1 MPGVVETPA
10 GAGWPGLG
18 FTVHHQKVELEVDF
32 ANRSLKGRTKIVIHP
47 HHRDLRT
54 IRLNFRQGE
63 LKRLTVNK
71 KVTTARYVNPYE
83 SLQLYGPHYHQRL
96 SSKIDGLLKSPSE
109 PDLLVTVPK
118 GVRIDELDPFSIEAQ
133 DQISLRAPGITED
146 TEGPM
151 SSKAVDTSAP
161 RFTALDVV
169 IEFVVENIRDG
180 LQFVGVE
187 SGDKRYPH
195 VYTTNSLDHG
205 TGCPLFPCVDDP
217 SSRCD
222 WEISIRCPSTLGDVY
237 DRKPRDASDG
247 AAGARLK
254 PNASRDRFAPDDEA
268 MDLSVVCSGDLT
280 DDIIDPVDPSKK
292 TVSFASSTPLSARQ
306 IGFAVGPFEYVN
318 LADFRESDQDE
329 QLGQNAIPLHAF
341 CLPGRGDE
349 VRNTCFPMAK
359 AIDYFSLTYGSYPF
373 ASYKMCFVDDAPEDT
388 LPTACFSICSNRLLF
403 PEEIIDPM
411 YDSTRAITHALAV
424 QWIGVNIV
432 PNEPVDTWVTVG
444 VAWYITDTFMRKLCG
459 NNEYRFRLKQM
470 SDRVCDLDYERPSV
484 YDMGNILSIDPSE
497 ADFIA
502 LKAPLVLFILD
513 RRLTKAS
520 GKATMSRIISRL
532 FLNAR
537 MGDLPN
543 GAVTSSFFQKTCEKL
558 GHAKLDSF
566 FQQWIYGAGCPRFQA
581 TQRFNKKKLVVEMM
595 IKQVQSDQPS
605 ARDLEKDAF
614 MRDVKEEIR
623 NVYAGTIQP
632 VFSGSM
638 TIRIHEADG
647 TPYEHIVEIKEGV
660 TKFDIPY
667 NTKYKRLK
675 RNKRQKERAAAV
687 VGADGN
693 TEVQEDILLYCLGDV
708 LQSEEEIQQWRLA
721 DWSKE
726 DEERMGQE
734 SYEWIR
740 MDADFEWICKLSLV
754 MPGYMYLSQL
764 QQDRDVVAQ
773 LESLQYMAAQ
783 REHALISTIF
793 LRTLMDRRYFYGIRV
808 AAAKAL
814 VKHAK
819 EEINWLGL
827 FHLEK
832 AFQEL
837 FCLPG
842 SPMTRSNDFSDRA
855 AYVLQLVIPEAISR
869 VRDVS
874 GKTPMRVKQFLYDKL
889 KFNDNSNNEYSD
901 NYYVATLMRSLCHAM
916 LGRPETRSDDVNDF
930 DMEAVMEAQAEEQLE
945 KDAIAELD
953 RYRRMDEWSSSYQN
967 LYSRAALHCQ
977 MQLMQA
983 KIAEVDVMQF
993 LPYTRV
999 GTYDLLR
1006 LDAFECLV
1014 ELDIFKTPDLL
1025 RWFLF
1030 TMSNDPSVWLRW
1042 RLHNLF
1048 GKALAPVAFG
1058 YGATNEPAPAADGLI
1073 IEQESSTEVRQ
1084 ADLARRQTVT
1094 GALAALKAEVSG
1106 DQVLKECL
1114 WAACGSPI
1122 IGVLEL
1128 SELTDLCRVIYDPI
1142 TTKRVALKYPRYWGV
1157 KHQGKG
1163 QLHFFRTSKIRT
1175 SLNPSKDTSTS
1186 SSKRKREDTGLPST
1200 GLKVTFKQPKPNS
1213 HSHGSASASASTP
1226 RPSHSHSAGSG
1237 AGSAS
1242 ASGSGSVST
1251 HRQPTKLHIPN
1262 LAALQAQRAQQA
1274 QQQSQQTA
1282 QTPATPAT
1290 PGGGL
1295 KLKLKIGPKQS

>member
-1 MPGVVETPA
+1 MPGVVDTPA
-10 GAGWPGLG
+10 GPSWPGLG
-18 FTVHHQKVELEVDF
+18 YTVAHQKVELELDF
-32 ANRSLKGRTKIVIHP
+32 ASRSLKGKTEIIIHP
-47 HHRDLRT
+47 HYRDLRY

-63 LKRLTVNK
+63 LKRVTVSG
-71 KVTTARYVNPYE
+71 KVPLVKYIDPYE

-96 SSKIDGLLKSPSE
+96 ASKLDGLLKTPSE
-109 PDLLVTVPK
+109 PELTLTLPK
-118 GVRIDELDPFSIEAQ
+118 SVRIDELDPFSVEAQ
-133 DQISLRAPGITED
+133 DQMALRAPGLADD
-146 TEGPM
+146 TEGPL
-151 SSKAVDTSAP
+151 SSKTAETSLP
-161 RFTALDVV
+161 RFTALTVV

-195 VYTTNSLDHG
+195 AYTTNSLDHG

-217 SSRCD
+217 SSRCT
-222 WEISIRCPSTLGDVY
+222 WEIAIRCPCTLGDVNE
-237 DRKPRDASDG
+237 RKLRDQSVG
-247 AAGARLK
+247 GTGARLRS
-254 PNASRDRFAPDDEA
+254 NHDRFAPDDEA
-268 MDLSVVCSGDLT
+268 LDLSVVCSGELT
-280 DDIIDPVDPSKK
+280 DDIVDSKDSSKK
-292 TVSFASSTPLSARQ
+292 TVSFASYSPLSARQ

-349 VRNTCFPMAK
+349 VRNTCFPMAR
-359 AIDYFSLTYGSYPF
+359 AIDFFSMTYGSYPF
-373 ASYKMCFVDDAPEDT
+373 SSYKMCFVDDAPEDT
-388 LPTACFSICSNRLLF
+388 LPTACFSICSSRLLF

-411 YDSTRAITHALAV
+411 YDSTRAITHALAA

-432 PNEPVDTWVTVG
+432 PKEPADTWVTVG

-459 NNEYRFRLKQM
+459 NNEYRFRLKLM

-497 ADFIA
+497 AKFIA

-537 MGDLPN
+537 MGELPN
-543 GAVTSSFFQKTCEKL
+543 GAVTSSLFQKTCERL
-558 GHAKLDSF
+558 GHTKLDTF
-566 FQQWIYGAGCPRFQA
+566 FNQWIYGAGCPRFQA

-595 IKQVQSDQPS
+595 IKQVQSDQPT

-632 VFSGSM
+632 VFTGSM

-687 VGADGN
+687 IGTDGN
-693 TEVQEDILLYCLGDV
+693 AEVQEDILLYCLGDV
-708 LQSEEEIQQWRLA
+708 LQSEEEMQQWRLA

-783 REHALISTIF
+783 REHPLISTIF

-808 AAAKAL
+808 AAARAL

-855 AYVLQLVIPEAISR
+855 AYVLQLVIPEAISK

-874 GKTPMRVKQFLYDKL
+874 GKTPMRVKRFLYDKL

-901 NYYVATLMRSLCHAM
+901 NFYVATLMKSLCHAM
-916 LGRPETRSDDVNDF
+916 LGRVESRTDDLNNF
-930 DMEAVMEAQAEEQLE
+930 DMDAVLEAQAEEQLE
-945 KDAIAELD
+945 KDAIAEID
-953 RYRRMDEWSSSYQN
+953 RYRRMDEWSSSFQN
-967 LYSRAALHCQ
+967 LYSRAALYCQ

-1014 ELDIFKTPDLL
+1014 ELDIFKSPELL
-1025 RWFLF
+1025 RWFIF
-1030 TMSNDPSVWLRW
+1030 TMSNDPSIWLRW
-1042 RLHNLF
+1042 QLHSLF

-1058 YGATNEPAPAADGLI
+1058 RGVVNEPPPATDGLI

-1114 WAACGSPI
+1114 WAACSSPI
-1122 IGVLEL
+1122 IGILEL
-1128 SELTDLCRVIYDPI
+1128 SEFTDLCRVIYDPI
-1142 TTKRVALKYPRYWGV
+1142 TSKRVTLKYPRYWAV
-1157 KHQGKG
+1157 KHHGRGRLQ
-1163 QLHFFRTSKIRT
+1163 FFRTNKIRT
-1175 SLNPSKDTSTS
+1175 SLNPSTTS
-1186 SSKRKREDTGLPST
+1186 SAKRKREDGAAMPAPSSGLR
-1200 GLKVTFKQPKPNS
+1200 VTFKQSRPNFS
-1213 HSHGSASASASTP
+1213 NYHPSTP
-1226 RPSHSHSAGSG
+1226 SAKAPGPSSG
-1237 AGSAS
+1237 LG
-1242 ASGSGSVST
+1242 T
-1251 HRQPTKLHIPN
+1251 PLQQRQPTKLHIPN
-1262 LAALQAQRAQQA
+1262 FAAAQVHRQPP
-1274 QQQSQQTA
+1274 SN
-1282 QTPATPAT
+1282 TPATPST

-1295 KLKLKIGPKQS
+1295 KLKLKLGSQPKQ

>member
-1 MPGVVETPA
+1 MPGVVDTPA
-10 GAGWPGLG
+10 GPSWPGLG
-18 FTVHHQKVELEVDF
+18 YTVAHQKVELELDF
-32 ANRSLKGRTKIVIHP
+32 ASRTLKGKTEIIIHP
-47 HHRDLRT
+47 HYRDLRY

-63 LKRLTVNK
+63 LKRVNVSG
-71 KVTTARYVNPYE
+71 KVPLVKYVDPYE

-96 SSKIDGLLKSPSE
+96 ASKIEGIIKTPSE
-109 PDLLVTVPK
+109 PELILTLPK
-118 GVRIDELDPFSIEAQ
+118 SVRIDELDPFSVEAQ
-133 DQISLRAPGITED
+133 DQMALRAPGLAD
-146 TEGPM
+146 DAEGPL
-151 SSKAVDTSAP
+151 SSKTAETSLP
-161 RFTALDVV
+161 RFTALTVV
-169 IEFVVENIRDG
+169 IEFVFENIRDG

-187 SGDKRYPH
+187 NGDKRYPH
-195 VYTTNSLDHG
+195 AYTTNSLDHG

-217 SSRCD
+217 SSRCT
-222 WEISIRCPSTLGDVY
+222 WEISIKCPCTLGDLF
-237 DRKPRDASDG
+237 DRKSRDQSASG
-247 AAGARLK
+247 AGTRLK
-254 PNASRDRFAPDDEA
+254 SNHDRFAPDDEA
-268 MDLSVVCSGDLT
+268 LDLSVVCSGDLT
-280 DDIIDPVDPSKK
+280 DDIVDPKDPSKK
-292 TVSFASSTPLSARQ
+292 TVSFASYSPLSARQ

-359 AIDYFSLTYGSYPF
+359 AIDFFSMTYGSYPF
-373 ASYKMCFVDDAPEDT
+373 SSYKMCFVDDAPEDT
-388 LPTACFSICSNRLLF
+388 LPTACFSICSSRLLF

-411 YDSTRAITHALAV
+411 YDSTRAITHALAA

-432 PNEPVDTWVTVG
+432 PKEPADTWVTVG

-459 NNEYRFRLKQM
+459 NNEYRFRLKLM

-484 YDMGNILSIDPSE
+484 YDMGNILNIDPSE
-497 ADFIA
+497 AKFIA

-537 MGDLPN
+537 MGEIPN
-543 GAVTSSFFQKTCEKL
+543 GAVTSSLFQKTCERL
-558 GHAKLDSF
+558 GHAKLDTF
-566 FQQWIYGAGCPRFQA
+566 FNQWIYGAGCPRFQA

-595 IKQVQSDQPS
+595 IKQVQSDQPT

-632 VFSGSM
+632 VFTGSM

-675 RNKRQKERAAAV
+675 RNKRQKERAAV
-687 VGADGN
+687 VIGTDGN
-693 TEVQEDILLYCLGDV
+693 AEVQEDILLYCLGDV
-708 LQSEEEIQQWRLA
+708 LQSEEEMQQWRLA

-783 REHALISTIF
+783 REHPLISTIF

-808 AAAKAL
+808 AAARAL

-855 AYVLQLVIPEAISR
+855 SYVLQLVIPEAISK

-874 GKTPMRVKQFLYDKL
+874 GKTPMRVKRFLYDKL

-901 NYYVATLMRSLCHAM
+901 NFYVATLMKSLCHAM
-916 LGRPETRSDDVNDF
+916 LGRVESRTEDLNNF
-930 DMEAVMEAQAEEQLE
+930 DMDAVLEAQAEEQLE
-945 KDAIAELD
+945 RDAIAEID
-953 RYRRMDEWSSSYQN
+953 RYRRMDEWSSSFQN
-967 LYSRAALHCQ
+967 LYSRAALYCQ

-1014 ELDIFKTPDLL
+1014 ELDIFKSPELL
-1025 RWFLF
+1025 RWFIF
-1030 TMSNDPSVWLRW
+1030 TMSNDPSIWLRW
-1042 RLHNLF
+1042 QLHGLF
-1048 GKALAPVAFG
+1048 GRALAPVAFG
-1058 YGATNEPAPAADGLI
+1058 RGVVNEPPPATDGLI

-1106 DQVLKECL
+1106 DQVFKECL
-1114 WAACGSPI
+1114 WAACSSPI
-1122 IGVLEL
+1122 IGALEL
-1128 SELTDLCRVIYDPI
+1128 SEFTDLCRVIYDPI
-1142 TTKRVALKYPRYWGV
+1142 TSKIVTLKYPRYWGV
-1157 KHQGKG
+1157 KHHGKG
-1163 QLHFFRTSKIRT
+1163 RLQFFRTNKIRT
-1175 SLNPSKDTSTS
+1175 SLKPSTTS
-1186 SSKRKREDTGLPST
+1186 SAKRKREDGAALPAPGPGLR
-1200 GLKVTFKQPKPNS
+1200 VTFKQSRPNHNNQHPS
-1213 HSHGSASASASTP
+1213 TSANTTGPSSGLGTP
-1226 RPSHSHSAGSG
+1226 LQQ
-1237 AGSAS
+1237 
-1242 ASGSGSVST
+1242 
-1251 HRQPTKLHIPN
+1251 RQPTKLHIPN
-1262 LAALQAQRAQQA
+1262 FAAAQVHR
-1274 QQQSQQTA
+1274 QSPS
-1282 QTPATPAT
+1282 QTPATPST

-1295 KLKLKIGPKQS
+1295 KLKLKLGSQPKQ

>member
-1 MPGVVETPA
+1 MPGLVDTPA
-10 GAGWPGLG
+10 GPSWPGLG
-18 FTVHHQKVELEVDF
+18 YTVSHQKVELEVDF
-32 ANRSLKGRTKIVIHP
+32 ANRSLKGKTEIIIHP
-47 HHRDLRT
+47 HYRDLRV
-54 IRLNFRQGE
+54 IGLNFRQGE
-63 LKRLTVNK
+63 LKRLSVSGKVPTVK
-71 KVTTARYVNPYE
+71 YTDPYE

-96 SSKIDGLLKSPSE
+96 SSKIAGILKFPPE
-109 PDLLVTVPK
+109 PELVMTLPK
-118 GVRIDELDPFSIEAQ
+118 SVRIEELDPFSLEAQ
-133 DQISLRAPGITED
+133 DQMTLRATGMTD
-146 TEGPM
+146 DAEGPL
-151 SSKAVDTSAP
+151 SSKAADTSLP
-161 RFTALDVV
+161 RFTALTVY
-169 IEFVVENIRDG
+169 IEFVVDNIRDG
-180 LQFVGVE
+180 MQFVGVE
-187 SGDKRYPH
+187 SGDRRYPH
-195 VYTTNSLDHG
+195 AYTTNSLDYG

-217 SSRCD
+217 SSRCT
-222 WEISIRCPSTLGDVY
+222 WEVSIKCPSTLGNIFE
-237 DRKPRDASDG
+237 RK
-247 AAGARLK
+247 
-254 PNASRDRFAPDDEA
+254 SRDQSNAATGGRTKSTSNQNRFIAPDDETL
-268 MDLSVVCSGDLT
+268 DLSVVCSGDLT
-280 DDIIDPVDPSKK
+280 DDIIDPRDSSKK
-292 TVSFASSTPLSARQ
+292 TVSFASYSPLSARQ
-306 IGFAVGPFEYVN
+306 IGFAVGPFEYIN

-359 AIDYFSLTYGSYPF
+359 AIDFFSLTYGSYPF
-373 ASYKMCFVDDAPEDT
+373 ASYKVCFVDDAPEET
-388 LPTACFSICSNRLLF
+388 LPTACFSICSSRLLF

-432 PNEPVDTWVTVG
+432 PKEPADTWVTVG

-470 SDRVCDLDYERPSV
+470 SDRVCDLDYERPSI

-502 LKAPLVLFILD
+502 LKSPLVLFILD

-537 MGDLPN
+537 MGEIPN
-543 GAVTSSFFQKTCEKL
+543 GAVTSSHFQRTCERL
-558 GHAKLDSF
+558 GHAKLDTF
-566 FQQWIYGAGCPRFQA
+566 FGQWAYGAGVPRFQA

-595 IKQVQSDQPS
+595 IKQIQSDQPS
-605 ARDLEKDAF
+605 RRDLEKDVF
-614 MRDVKEEIR
+614 LRDVKEEIR
-623 NVYAGTIQP
+623 NIYAGPIQP

-647 TPYEHIVEIKEGV
+647 TPYEHIVEIKDGV

-687 VGADGN
+687 TTGDGS
-693 TEVQEDILLYCLGDV
+693 TEVQEEILLYCLGDV
-708 LQSEEEIQQWRLA
+708 LQTEEETQQWRLA

-793 LRTLMDRRYFYGIRV
+793 VRTLMDRRYFYGIRV
-808 AAAKAL
+808 AAARAL

-819 EEINWLGL
+819 EDINWLGL
-827 FHLEK
+827 YHLEK

-855 AYVLQLVIPEAISR
+855 AYVLQLVIPEAISK
-869 VRDVS
+869 VRDPS
-874 GKTPMRVKQFLYDKL
+874 GKTPARVKRFLYDKL

-901 NYYVATLMRSLCHAM
+901 NFYVATLMTALCHAM
-916 LGRPETRSDDVNDF
+916 LGKVETRHDDIDDF
-930 DMEAVMEAQAEEQLE
+930 DMEALLEAQAEKQLE
-945 KDAIAELD
+945 KDAVAEID
-953 RYRRMDEWSSSYQN
+953 RYRRMDEWSSSFQN
-967 LYSRAALHCQ
+967 LYSRAALRCQ

-1014 ELDIFKTPDLL
+1014 ELDVFKSPELL
-1025 RWFLF
+1025 RWFVF
-1030 TMSNDPSVWLRW
+1030 TMSHDPSVWLRW
-1042 RLHNLF
+1042 RLHGLF

-1058 YGATNEPAPAADGLI
+1058 RSAVNQLSTATGGLI

-1084 ADLARRQTVT
+1084 ADLARKQTVT
-1094 GALAALKAEVSG
+1094 GALAALRTEVSG

-1114 WAACGSPI
+1114 WAACSSPI

-1142 TTKRVALKYPRYWGV
+1142 TSKKVALKYPRYWGV
-1157 KHQGKG
+1157 KHVGKG
-1163 QLHFFRTSKIRT
+1163 RLHFFRTKSIRT
-1175 SLNPSKDTSTS
+1175 SLNPSKDSAT
-1186 SSKRKREDTGLPST
+1186 SSKRKREDQGMPAP
-1200 GLKVTFKQPKPNS
+1200 GPRITFKQSKLGPSTPTPSTPGPSSSLPKP
-1213 HSHGSASASASTP
+1213 
-1226 RPSHSHSAGSG
+1226 
-1237 AGSAS
+1237 
-1242 ASGSGSVST
+1242 
-1251 HRQPTKLHIPN
+1251 KLHIPN
-1262 LAALQAQRAQQA
+1262 FAAAAAQPPPG
-1274 QQQSQQTA
+1274 
-1282 QTPATPAT
+1282 TPATPHT

-1295 KLKLKIGPKQS
+1295 KLKLKIGPKQ